1 MRRRRTHKN
10 NPERKREREAEK
22 EFDAVD
28 TFTKQDQE
36 TPNQSGAAAT
46 FAPNARRLSTL
57 RSN

>member
-1 MRRRRTHKN
+1 MRRRRTDKN

-36 TPNQSGAAAT
+36 TLNQSGAVAT
-46 FAPNARRLSTL
+46 FAQNARRLSFL